1 MFIGVQFKNRNK
13 EFTGKVYDFELHKDE
28 DIPKEGD
35 IVRLMDEDFIYVFNG
50 TRVKVVEVKA
60 KLATPEEVGV
70 VRYIE
75 SSMDE

>member
-50 TRVKVVEVKA
+50 TRVKIVEVKA

>member
-1 MFIGVQFKNRNK
+1 MFIGIQFKNKKK

-35 IVRLMDEDFIYVFNG
+35 IVRLMDEDYDYMFYG

-75 SSMDE
+75 SSMDK